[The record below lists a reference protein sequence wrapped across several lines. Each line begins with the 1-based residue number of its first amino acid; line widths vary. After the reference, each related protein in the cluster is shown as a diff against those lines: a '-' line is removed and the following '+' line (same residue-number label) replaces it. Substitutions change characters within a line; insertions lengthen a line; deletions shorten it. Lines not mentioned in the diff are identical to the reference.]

1 MVEEPHHPRS
11 QENGQTLTSF
21 IEAARAQGA
30 ADEFIYQ
37 MLRSRGWS
45 RPEIESAFAQYYERL
60 TGQPVPTPVG
70 QSGEAS
76 RDAFL
81 YLLSFATLAIW
92 SQALGQIGFILI
104 DQLIPNPLDRG
115 YSNNAYDLAASIAR
129 LIVVF
134 PIYLLLMRLI
144 NRDLVAHP
152 YKYQSGVR
160 KWLTYL
166 ALFIAALI
174 AIIDVVVFVTS
185 LLQGELTVR
194 FSLQVLIVLVIAG
207 GILVYYLNWLQR
219 QPAQP

>member
-1 MVEEPHHPRS
+1 MVEASHHDPSRGIE
-11 QENGQTLTSF
+11 QPLTRF

-30 ADEFIYQ
+30 SDEFIYQ
-37 MLRSRGWS
+37 MLRSRGWPK
-45 RPEIESAFAQYYERL
+45 PEIESAFAQLYERL
-60 TGQPVPTPVG
+60 TGQPVPTPRS
-70 QSGEAS
+70 QTGEAS

-104 DQLIPNPLDRG
+104 DQFIPNPLDRG
-115 YSNNAYDLAASIAR
+115 YSNYAQDLAASIAR
-129 LIVVF
+129 LVVVF
-134 PIYLLLMRLI
+134 PIYWLLMRLL

-152 YKYQSGVR
+152 YKYLSGVR

-166 ALFIAALI
+166 ALFVAALT

-185 LLQGELTVR
+185 LLQGELTIR

-219 QPAQP
+219 QPMEP